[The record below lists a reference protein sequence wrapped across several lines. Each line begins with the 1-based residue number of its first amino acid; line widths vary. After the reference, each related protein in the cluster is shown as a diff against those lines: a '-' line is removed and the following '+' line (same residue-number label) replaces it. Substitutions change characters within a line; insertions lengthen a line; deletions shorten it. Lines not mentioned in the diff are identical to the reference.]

1 MARPAE
7 KDKPGGPTIREH
19 YEAAAAAGSEAAQQ
33 VLDEQP
39 ECPEELEYL
48 VEWSYRLHGRSG
60 SGMGGIAPLS
70 YVNLDA
76 WARLMGY
83 ELTAT
88 EVDALIDLDAAMC
101 AAHGEDTSKATP
113 GDNNEQQAAAAPPTT
128 ATGKIRG
135 QWPDKKRAEQPN
147 PE

>member
-1 MARPAE
+1 
-7 KDKPGGPTIREH
+7 
-19 YEAAAAAGSEAAQQ
+19 
-33 VLDEQP
+33 
-39 ECPEELEYL
+39 
-48 VEWSYRLHGRSG
+48 
-60 SGMGGIAPLS
+60 
-70 YVNLDA
+70 
-76 WARLMGY
+76 
-83 ELTAT
+83 
-88 EVDALIDLDAAMC
+88 MC